1 MTVRPKEA
9 RDLFIELAESIIQ
22 PQQAWVEKV
31 ERLSALCTDGGGA
44 THIAFLG
51 TAMLAKAVD
60 GSVDLY
66 AIKPKHAL
74 GNLKAYSARTLCH
87 SVLVPLSAEY
97 GVNLGVNGREPL
109 NNQPYF
115 RMKSLNDETPVHG
128 KSRLT
133 FEYLIELIEALRI
146 GNSQEAKE
154 ALRAYIAVRRG
165 HQVVYQAAVGTLTVT
180 AGTLAAAIAMF
191 VQERSEGGRRAQ
203 AVVAGLF
210 DVFAGV
216 DRVESGLIND
226 PSRHYPGDVAVRSK
240 DGNWEKAIEVRDKPV
255 SESDIY
261 IFGRKCL
268 EIGVREAAIL
278 LAATSQK
285 RLNDETIKE
294 WSTSTGLG
302 MTVFYGWPMFVD
314 QVLFWSE
321 RASVDAVVAAVEFIE
336 DRLIGVEAS
345 PEAVARWHALT
356 R

>member
-1 MTVRPKEA
+1 MTVRPKNA
-9 RDLFIELAESIIQ
+9 RALFIELAESTIP

-31 ERLSALCTDGGGA
+31 EQLSALCTDGGA
-44 THIAFLG
+44 STHIAFLG

-60 GSVDLY
+60 ESVDLY
-66 AIKPKHAL
+66 AIKPTHAK
-74 GNLKAYSARTLCH
+74 GNLNAYSARTLCH

-115 RMKSLNDETPVHG
+115 RMKSLNDETPVHER
-128 KSRLT
+128 SRPT
-133 FEYLIELIEALRI
+133 FEYLIEIIEALRV
-146 GNSQEAKE
+146 GTSQDAKE

-165 HQVVYQAAVGTLTVT
+165 HQIVYQAAVGKLTVT
-180 AGTLAAAIAMF
+180 AATLASAIAML

-226 PSRHYPGDVAVRSK
+226 PSRHYPGDVAVRSTE
-240 DGNWEKAIEVRDKPV
+240 GNWEKAIEVRDKPV

-268 EIGVREAAIL
+268 ETGVREAAIL

-285 RLNDETIKE
+285 RLNDEAIAK
-294 WSTSTGLG
+294 WSSSTGLG

-314 QVLFWSE
+314 QALFWSE
-321 RASVDAVVAAVEFIE
+321 SAKVDAVAAAVKFIE

-345 PEAVARWHALT
+345 SEAVTRWHTLT